1 MSGADQV
8 EGVQQQIADVVRQV
22 SDLETALSAAKQA
35 GDGDE
40 VSFIRTQLEQ
50 LYKKEVALREKEN
63 LLLRA
68 QQGGQAAR
76 PDKPASSFAEFL
88 QSQAGKQQIAAGA
101 GSVISLPLCVRL
113 MGLSRYGRQLF
124 VRPSYLQLKD
134 RILQL
139 RQASGTYDDKMMI
152 ISGTPGIGKSFCA
165 LYMASYW
172 IAQGNRV
179 IYEFHDQV
187 EATSIIWYHFPPN
200 SGEGIRILLER
211 DVDHYVTGAADGDT
225 VYIVDGGLPRIP
237 ASSCWCYA
245 FSSPQKNV
253 YRYERKVPSCHLMF
267 LPLWTLQELQ
277 QCRGLVDIFSST
289 VKAEL
294 AELAFEFAGGLPRT
308 VLQLPAQTANA
319 SIPIRSLVVRQ
330 LETAVNMLPSG
341 ALQDTVQQILTVGY
355 HNGSDSLFHMS
366 CHGMLERGHPTIVFA
381 TQFAAQLVCYKLGG
395 VARYRQLAWFHGAAG
410 HAHWHGARGY
420 WFESLAH
427 QVLAN
432 GGEHTFRLVGSDILY
447 TLALPRA
454 TVFEFQVV
462 QDLAGKFVADSM
474 DVYAQ
479 PKYNNFPTFDSLNCG
494 CLWFQ
499 VTVAKKHSDFM
510 GGFKALQAAALP
522 TCNLNN
528 FVHPTLRDNSKP
540 IHMIV
545 TTPDRFETCYLKQK
559 QSKGSLFQRGV
570 MKLDLSS
577 AFGQLQHK
585 LGNSASG
592 LENVEAMA
600 IDSAVED

>member
-1 MSGADQV
+1 MAGCQV
-8 EGVQQQIADVVRQV
+8 RIK
-22 SDLETALSAAKQA
+22 LKA

-101 GSVISLPLCVRL
+101 GS
-113 MGLSRYGRQLF
+113 
-124 VRPSYLQLKD
+124 
-134 RILQL
+134 
-139 RQASGTYDDKMMI
+139 
-152 ISGTPGIGKSFCA
+152 
-165 LYMASYW
+165 
-172 IAQGNRV
+172 
-179 IYEFHDQV
+179 
-187 EATSIIWYHFPPN
+187 
-200 SGEGIRILLER
+200 
-211 DVDHYVTGAADGDT
+211 
-225 VYIVDGGLPRIP
+225 
-237 ASSCWCYA
+237 
-245 FSSPQKNV
+245 
-253 YRYERKVPSCHLMF
+253 
-267 LPLWTLQELQ
+267 
-277 QCRGLVDIFSST
+277 
-289 VKAEL
+289 
-294 AELAFEFAGGLPRT
+294 
-308 VLQLPAQTANA
+308 
-319 SIPIRSLVVRQ
+319 LVVRQ

-366 CHGMLERGHPTIVFA
+366 
-381 TQFAAQLVCYKLGG
+381 
-395 VARYRQLAWFHGAAG
+395 
-410 HAHWHGARGY
+410 Y
-420 WFESLAH
+420 WL
-427 QVLAN
+427 
-432 GGEHTFRLVGSDILY
+432 
-447 TLALPRA
+447 
-454 TVFEFQVV
+454 VV

-585 LGNSASG
+585 LG
-592 LENVEAMA
+592 LEAP
-600 IDSAVED
+600 

>member
-1 MSGADQV
+1 
-8 EGVQQQIADVVRQV
+8 
-22 SDLETALSAAKQA
+22 
-35 GDGDE
+35 
-40 VSFIRTQLEQ
+40 
-50 LYKKEVALREKEN
+50 
-63 LLLRA
+63 
-68 QQGGQAAR
+68 
-76 PDKPASSFAEFL
+76 
-88 QSQAGKQQIAAGA
+88 
-101 GSVISLPLCVRL
+101 
-113 MGLSRYGRQLF
+113 
-124 VRPSYLQLKD
+124 
-134 RILQL
+134 
-139 RQASGTYDDKMMI
+139 
-152 ISGTPGIGKSFCA
+152 
-165 LYMASYW
+165 
-172 IAQGNRV
+172 
-179 IYEFHDQV
+179 
-187 EATSIIWYHFPPN
+187 
-200 SGEGIRILLER
+200 
-211 DVDHYVTGAADGDT
+211 
-225 VYIVDGGLPRIP
+225 
-237 ASSCWCYA
+237 
-245 FSSPQKNV
+245 
-253 YRYERKVPSCHLMF
+253 
-267 LPLWTLQELQ
+267 
-277 QCRGLVDIFSST
+277 
-289 VKAEL
+289 
-294 AELAFEFAGGLPRT
+294 
-308 VLQLPAQTANA
+308 
-319 SIPIRSLVVRQ
+319 
-330 LETAVNMLPSG
+330 
-341 ALQDTVQQILTVGY
+341 
-355 HNGSDSLFHMS
+355 
-366 CHGMLERGHPTIVFA
+366 MLERGHPTIVFA

-410 HAHWHGARGY
+410 HAHWQGARGY

-479 PKYNNFPTFDSLNCG
+479 PKYNNFPTFDSLNCSS
-494 CLWFQ
+494 LWFQ

-540 IHMIV
+540 ILMIV

>member
-22 SDLETALSAAKQA
+22 SYLETALSAAKQA

-40 VSFIRTQLEQ
+40 VSFIRTQMEQ
-50 LYKKEVALREKEN
+50 LYKKEVALHEKEN

-76 PDKPASSFAEFL
+76 PDKLASSFAEFL
-88 QSQAGKQQIAAGA
+88 QSQAGKQQMAAGA

-139 RQASGTYDDKMMI
+139 RQASGTYCDKLMI

-172 IAQGNRV
+172 IAQGTRV

-277 QCRGLVDIFSST
+277 QCRGLVDVFSST

-319 SIPIRSLVVRQ
+319 SIPIRSLIVCQ
-330 LETAVNMLPSG
+330 LETAVNMLPSE
-341 ALQDTVQQILTVGY
+341 ALQDTVQQILTEGY

-366 CHGMLERGHPTIVFA
+366 CHGMLERDHPTIVFA

-395 VARYRQLAWFHGAAG
+395 VARYRQLPWFHGAAG
-410 HAHWHGARGY
+410 HACWQGARGY

-432 GGEHTFRLVGSDILY
+432 GGEHTLRLVGRSRSGWKVCCRLH
-447 TLALPRA
+447 
-454 TVFEFQVV
+454 
-462 QDLAGKFVADSM
+462 
-474 DVYAQ
+474 
-479 PKYNNFPTFDSLNCG
+479 G
-494 CLWFQ
+494 CLCP
-499 VTVAKKHSDFM
+499 AKI
-510 GGFKALQAAALP
+510 QQLP
-522 TCNLNN
+522 NIR
-528 FVHPTLRDNSKP
+528 FAQLR
-540 IHMIV
+540 
-545 TTPDRFETCYLKQK
+545 
-559 QSKGSLFQRGV
+559 
-570 MKLDLSS
+570 
-577 AFGQLQHK
+577 
-585 LGNSASG
+585 
-592 LENVEAMA
+592 
-600 IDSAVED
+600 

>member
-1 MSGADQV
+1 M
-8 EGVQQQIADVVRQV
+8 
-22 SDLETALSAAKQA
+22 
-35 GDGDE
+35 
-40 VSFIRTQLEQ
+40 
-50 LYKKEVALREKEN
+50 
-63 LLLRA
+63 
-68 QQGGQAAR
+68 
-76 PDKPASSFAEFL
+76 
-88 QSQAGKQQIAAGA
+88 AAGA

-139 RQASGTYDDKMMI
+139 RQASGTYCDKMMI

-172 IAQGNRV
+172 IAQGTRV

-341 ALQDTVQQILTVGY
+341 VIRCSLLLLQWVVTGNRCISKPQKLTYV
-355 HNGSDSLFHMS
+355 LS
-366 CHGMLERGHPTIVFA
+366 CCLAFWHSKPWVAVRGNVDQLIFEPFVMQLHL
-381 TQFAAQLVCYKLGG
+381 QFT
-395 VARYRQLAWFHGAAG
+395 W
-410 HAHWHGARGY
+410 
-420 WFESLAH
+420 SLA
-427 QVLAN
+427 LLLC
-432 GGEHTFRLVGSDILY
+432 R
-447 TLALPRA
+447 
-454 TVFEFQVV
+454 
-462 QDLAGKFVADSM
+462 QD
-474 DVYAQ
+474 
-479 PKYNNFPTFDSLNCG
+479 
-494 CLWFQ
+494 
-499 VTVAKKHSDFM
+499 
-510 GGFKALQAAALP
+510 
-522 TCNLNN
+522 
-528 FVHPTLRDNSKP
+528 
-540 IHMIV
+540 
-545 TTPDRFETCYLKQK
+545 
-559 QSKGSLFQRGV
+559 
-570 MKLDLSS
+570 
-577 AFGQLQHK
+577 
-585 LGNSASG
+585 
-592 LENVEAMA
+592 
-600 IDSAVED
+600 